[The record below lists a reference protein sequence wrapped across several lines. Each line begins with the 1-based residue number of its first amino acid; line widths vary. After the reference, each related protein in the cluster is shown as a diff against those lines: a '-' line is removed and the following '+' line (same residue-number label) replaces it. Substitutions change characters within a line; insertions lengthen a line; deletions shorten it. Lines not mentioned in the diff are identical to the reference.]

1 MIRVKLEMPSVYSF
15 RTELAVRITDINY
28 GGHLGNSNVLAL
40 IHEARIGFL
49 KSYGYS
55 EINVEGYGTIML
67 DSVVIYKA
75 QAFAGDVL
83 QIEVAAGEFS
93 RLGCDIFYRI
103 TNKESGAEVALAKT
117 GIAVFDYASQKRISP
132 PEAFV
137 KTLCDNPLACV

>member
-1 MIRVKLEMPSVYSF
+1 MARIKLEMPAIYPF
-15 RTELAVRITDINY
+15 RTELTVRITDINY

-40 IHEARIGFL
+40 IHEARVRFL
-49 KSYGYS
+49 KSFGCS
-55 EINVEGYGTIML
+55 EIDVEGFGTIML

-83 QIEVAAGEFS
+83 QIEVAAGDFS

-103 TNKESGAEVALAKT
+103 TKKEGGAEVVLAKT
-117 GIAVFDYASQKRISP
+117 GIAVFDYANQKRISP

-137 KTLCDNPLACV
+137 KKLGG

>member
-1 MIRVKLEMPSVYSF
+1 MARIKLEMPTVYPF
-15 RTELAVRITDINY
+15 RTELTVRITDINY

-40 IHEARIGFL
+40 IHEARVRFL
-49 KSYGYS
+49 KSFGYS
-55 EINVEGYGTIML
+55 EIDVEGFGTIML

-83 QIEVAAGEFS
+83 QIEVAAGDFS

-103 TNKESGAEVALAKT
+103 TKKEGGAEVVLAKT
-117 GIAVFDYASQKRISP
+117 GIAVFDYANQKRVSP

-137 KTLCDNPLACV
+137 KKLGG